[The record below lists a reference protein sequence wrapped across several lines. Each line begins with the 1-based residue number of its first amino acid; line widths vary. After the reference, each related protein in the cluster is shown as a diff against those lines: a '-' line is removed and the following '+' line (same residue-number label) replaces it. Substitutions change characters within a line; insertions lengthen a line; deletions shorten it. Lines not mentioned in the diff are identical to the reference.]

1 MSCDHDLIK
10 CLPSKLFNHSTIQFL
25 FAGQWNSEKLI
36 FAKWKQLKRQLF
48 GIIDPE
54 RMACSRSVLDPF
66 GEKVSDEIREIFE
79 ICKNGD
85 VSKVRRYIMNGL
97 DLNIRDTAGRKSS
110 PLHFAAGEYLPH
122 FGWKY

>member
-1 MSCDHDLIK
+1 
-10 CLPSKLFNHSTIQFL
+10 
-25 FAGQWNSEKLI
+25 
-36 FAKWKQLKRQLF
+36 
-48 GIIDPE
+48 
-54 RMACSRSVLDPF
+54 MACSRSVLDSPF

-110 PLHFAAGEYLPH
+110 PLHFAAGEYSPPLGGNIMNFCYFYCGLFVCFQH
-122 FGWKY
+122 LYLYIIS

>member
-1 MSCDHDLIK
+1 
-10 CLPSKLFNHSTIQFL
+10 
-25 FAGQWNSEKLI
+25 
-36 FAKWKQLKRQLF
+36 
-48 GIIDPE
+48 
-54 RMACSRSVLDPF
+54 MACSRSALDSRF

-110 PLHFAAGEYLPH
+110 PLHFAAGEFLAYMSYISVIFIVISFYLRDV
-122 FGWKY
+122 YR

>member
-1 MSCDHDLIK
+1 
-10 CLPSKLFNHSTIQFL
+10 
-25 FAGQWNSEKLI
+25 
-36 FAKWKQLKRQLF
+36 
-48 GIIDPE
+48 
-54 RMACSRSVLDPF
+54 MACSRSVLDPF

-110 PLHFAAGEYLPH
+110 PLHFAAGEYSAPFWVEILRNPVVFIVVFNQCFHAH
-122 FGWKY
+122 FIKNVLNALDRVV

>member
-1 MSCDHDLIK
+1 
-10 CLPSKLFNHSTIQFL
+10 
-25 FAGQWNSEKLI
+25 
-36 FAKWKQLKRQLF
+36 
-48 GIIDPE
+48 
-54 RMACSRSVLDPF
+54 MACSRSVLDSPF

-110 PLHFAAGEYLPH
+110 PLHFAAGEYYE
-122 FGWKY
+122 WKYRILSLLLPFSCVFSAFIFINIVVNIC